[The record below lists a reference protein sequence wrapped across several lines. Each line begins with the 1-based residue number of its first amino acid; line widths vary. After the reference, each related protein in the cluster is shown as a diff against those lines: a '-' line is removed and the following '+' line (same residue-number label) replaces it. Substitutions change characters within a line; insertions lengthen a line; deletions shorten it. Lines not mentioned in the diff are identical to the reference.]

1 MKQMEDICTIAQ
13 KERGT
18 KEAPANSN
26 RIKYNTWYYGR
37 DVSGPSYPWCMV
49 FMQWL
54 AYQISLP
61 VLKTASCTAL
71 ANWAKERA
79 QWITKD
85 FQKGDWVEFDF
96 SGRRKITEHI
106 GLVVDLYPGG
116 VVTVE
121 GNTASGN
128 DTDGGQVQL
137 RRRPLSLITGAWHP
151 PYEDAQP
158 KEEEPMVKRYH
169 AVKEIPDAFRPI
181 ILELIEIGV
190 LNGYG
195 SEEGDP
201 NNLVVDL
208 SHDMVRMFVCNHRA
222 GTYDRALLAAGKA
235 PAVSP

>member
-1 MKQMEDICTIAQ
+1 MKQMDDICILAQ

-18 KEAPANSN
+18 KESPANSN
-26 RIKYNTWYYGR
+26 RIKYNAWYYGR

-79 QWITKD
+79 QWFTKD

-96 SGRRKITEHI
+96 SGRRKITEHV

-128 DTDGGQVQL
+128 DTNGGQVQL
-137 RRRPLSLITGAWHP
+137 RRRPLSLITGAWRP
-151 PYEDAQP
+151 PYEDAQQ

-222 GTYDRALLAAGKA
+222 GAYDRALLAAGKA
-235 PAVSP
+235 PAKSP